1 VNLIKTNKIHWL
13 ASFATLFISVSAHS
27 QNNEKK
33 QSDFQESVKQDIQEF
48 RDFYSKKFPNV
59 DINEFKDGVYAI
71 DEKSREQWLEI
82 EEFAPYEIS
91 VEDGEEAFGETFANG
106 KSYID
111 CFPKVEDGI
120 RQNYP
125 YFNTETNQVITV
137 ELAINQCRETNG
149 EEPLSYGRGSLADIS
164 AYISFASRGKT
175 LDIKVPNEKAYAAYM
190 AGKKFFYSKRGQLN
204 FACADCHLNIAGS
217 MLRADLLSPALGHP
231 TAMPVYRSNWGELGT
246 LHERY
251 AECNKNVRA
260 KPLTLQGEDYR
271 NVEYFQTLMSQGMEV
286 NGPSS
291 RK

>member
-1 VNLIKTNKIHWL
+1 MNRLQWL
-13 ASFATLFISVSAHS
+13 ASIATILLSVSVNS
-27 QNNEKK
+27 QNNDDT
-33 QSDFQESVKQDIQEF
+33 QSDFQEKVKQDIQEF
-48 RDFYSKKFPNV
+48 RDFYSKKFSNI

-111 CFPKVEDGI
+111 CFPNVEDGI

-125 YFNTETNQVITV
+125 YFDDKTDQIITV
-137 ELAINQCRETNG
+137 ELAINHCRDANA
-149 EEPLSYGRGSLADIS
+149 EEPLKYGTGKLADIS
-164 AYISFASRGKT
+164 AYISFSSREQILNPT
-175 LDIKVPNEKAYAAYM
+175 VQNEKAYAKYM

-204 FACADCHLNIAGS
+204 FACADCHLNIAGQ

-246 LHERY
+246 MHMRY
-251 AECNKNVRA
+251 AECNRNVRA
-260 KPLTLQGEDYR
+260 KPLELQSEEYR
-271 NVEYFQTLMSQGMEV
+271 NLEYFQTVMSKGMEV